1 MSLLEISGVEAGYG
15 KLSVLHDV
23 SLEVDAGEIVA
34 LVGPNGAGKT
44 SLIKTV
50 FRILP
55 LFSGSIEFDGTP
67 LEGHDTRELAGFG
80 MGYVPQEGNTFPQL
94 SVDENVSVAL
104 VGLSR
109 AEAAH
114 AREDVYAQFPAL
126 AERRKQPASTLSGGE
141 RQMLALAGATV
152 ASPRFLALD
161 EPTTGLAPSIVERL
175 IEQILE
181 FRKRGS
187 SVLWVIEEN
196 PLQILHHVD
205 RVYLI
210 QGGVI
215 ERQMPAAELLADDS
229 LRELFFGGAPAEAA
243 GGTELST

>member
-1 MSLLEISGVEAGYG
+1 VSLLEVSGVEAGYG

-23 SLEVDAGEIVA
+23 SLEVEAGEIVA

-44 SLIKTV
+44 TLMKTV
-50 FRILP
+50 FRIVP

-67 LEGHDTRELAGFG
+67 LADYDTRELAAFG

-94 SVDENVSVAL
+94 SVDENISVAL
-104 VGLSR
+104 GGLSR
-109 AEAAH
+109 SEGSQ
-114 AREDVYAQFPAL
+114 ARDAVYEQFPAL
-126 AERRKQPASTLSGGE
+126 AERRKQQASTLSGGE

-152 ASPRFLALD
+152 TSPRFLALD

-175 IEQILE
+175 IEQILG
-181 FRKRGS
+181 FRERGS

-229 LRELFFGGAPAEAA
+229 LRELFFGGAPTEAKA
-243 GGTELST
+243 ATAAD